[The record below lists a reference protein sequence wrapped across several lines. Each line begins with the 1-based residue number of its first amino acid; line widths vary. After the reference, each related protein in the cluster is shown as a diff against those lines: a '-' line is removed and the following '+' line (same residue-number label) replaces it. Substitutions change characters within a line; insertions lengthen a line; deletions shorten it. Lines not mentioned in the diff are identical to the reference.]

1 MKLTFGLLAAAAIC
15 FAVLM
20 CLGDASV
27 GVNMLGLMI
36 VVALIVL
43 AAIAAVV
50 DIKNEPVIDADRDR
64 IEKGYRL
71 QQAFVD
77 GSDRVVAFAD
87 QGRIVGTSSPHRRP
101 DMILTPNGG
110 WARHYDDDYW
120 TKQEPGIDPRG
131 DAA

>member
-64 IEKGYRL
+64 IDKGYRP
-71 QQAFVD
+71 QQGLFVD
-77 GSDRVVAFAD
+77 GSD
-87 QGRIVGTSSPHRRP
+87 T

-120 TKQEPGIDPRG
+120 TKKEPGIDPRG
-131 DAA
+131 VAA